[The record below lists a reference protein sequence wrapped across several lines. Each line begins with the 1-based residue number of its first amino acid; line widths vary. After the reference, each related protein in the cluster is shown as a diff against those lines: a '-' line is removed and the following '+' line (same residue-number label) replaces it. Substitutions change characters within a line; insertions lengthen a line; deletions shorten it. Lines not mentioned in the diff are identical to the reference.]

1 MMSRALKLKLS
12 CAALLTLLLFFTGLF
27 WYFHV
32 YTKTP
37 EYALHSIEDA
47 FDRHDEALFLRYVRL
62 DTVLDAGYDDF
73 MRGTMDAAF
82 GHSREASAALEDFS
96 KMLKPA
102 FITMIKDA
110 VHTRLTTGEWPSAD
124 PADDGADTD
133 NILSRIGVRDLT
145 FRDLANPVIHENTQT
160 AEIDVVAH
168 QGEADSDFT
177 FKVILAPSEEGDWQ
191 VVSVQNLHEYAIVL
205 EQARRLRVESYLE
218 ETDTIMA
225 RHDQTSGAAQLRL
238 CSVLGAG
245 TLGSQATRDMARQI
259 MEQDIL
265 VDWQERKDELSAVSV
280 PRSMQ
285 SLHQLRLKICD
296 LHIAYAQGYAAWMTD
311 KNASTIRSAENSL
324 RQAEVLEVEAS
335 FLVQRAKRS
344 FGDKTE

>member
-12 CAALLTLLLFFTGLF
+12 CAALLALLLFFTGLF

-37 EYALHSIEDA
+37 EYALHSIKDA

-145 FRDLANPVIHENTQT
+145 FRELANPVIHEDTQT

-205 EQARRLRVESYLE
+205 ERARRLRVESYLE

-238 CSVLGAG
+238 YSVLGRSAARQHAIWHVRSWSRTSLSTG
-245 TLGSQATRDMARQI
+245 RNARMNCLPFPCRAACRACTSCASRSVICTLPMHRDM
-259 MEQDIL
+259 
-265 VDWQERKDELSAVSV
+265 
-280 PRSMQ
+280 
-285 SLHQLRLKICD
+285 
-296 LHIAYAQGYAAWMTD
+296 
-311 KNASTIRSAENSL
+311 
-324 RQAEVLEVEAS
+324 
-335 FLVQRAKRS
+335 QR
-344 FGDKTE
+344 G